1 MSVFTSHQ
9 INPLWAKLL
18 FKPHHVFVLLKPG
31 NVSRWR
37 GHLFPSPVCHFIP
50 ERGYGPRWN
59 PRCDL
64 YSWVHLSLFLSLFF
78 SFSFHQVPVCWSK
91 AAGSAA
97 NPPRDHSYCKPT
109 VCPVGSDTHTN
120 RLHNHALFPCH
131 NTLDWFI
138 IVQLALTRRLCLQK
152 HFHIR
157 PYACIDCYSPLT
169 DKLLLHA
176 RPLFNAVLR

>member
-1 MSVFTSHQ
+1 MYLFSWSLEMFWGGEGIYSLHQSVTSSLKGVAAPAGTLGVTSTAGFTS
-9 INPLWAKLL
+9 
-18 FKPHHVFVLLKPG
+18 
-31 NVSRWR
+31 VS
-37 GHLFPSPVCHFIP
+37 F
-50 ERGYGPRWN
+50 
-59 PRCDL
+59 
-64 YSWVHLSLFLSLFF
+64 FL
-78 SFSFHQVPVCWSK
+78 FHQVPVCWSK
-91 AAGSAA
+91 AAGFAA
-97 NPPRDHSYCKPT
+97 NPLRDHSYSKPI
-109 VCPVGSDTHTN
+109 VYPVSGTHTN